1 MLCSGKSIRIFSSAL
16 NTDLKLTK
24 LSGETAASIFKFFF
38 PNELH
43 FFVSFS
49 LTVRLFCLGFL
60 SICVPS
66 FPHLP
71 PLMCWDLC

>member
-38 PNELH
+38 QMNCI
-43 FFVSFS
+43 F
-49 LTVRLFCLGFL
+49 LF
-60 SICVPS
+60 PS
-66 FPHLP
+66 V
-71 PLMCWDLC
+71 